1 MTNTEDIIRLIGML
15 PGNDHIDPTVEADKT
30 YKNIRGIYYGLQDE
44 IYE

>member
-15 PGNDHIDPTVEADKT
+15 PGNDHIDPIVEADKT
-30 YKNIRGIYYGLQDE
+30 YKNIRGIYSGIQEE

>member
-15 PGNDHIDPTVEADKT
+15 PGNDHIDPTVEADKI
-30 YKNIRGIYYGLQDE
+30 YKNIRGIYSGIQEE